1 MASNVS
7 KQDEAFREYALNA
20 PPLKAL
26 LTVCMPLAL
35 YQALQQIFK
44 VLDALLAAK
53 ISSDAVSAVSC
64 LSQITLMI
72 TAIGSGLAVGGCI
85 KISEGYGQGDYE
97 AVRRRVATLYALA
110 VGIGLSVIAALVPFA
125 EPFLRLL
132 NTPEALIRTGAG
144 YFRVE
149 ILSLVVSFF
158 NTVYIAIERARGHAR
173 KILLLNLAVVL
184 VKLSLSACFVYAAG
198 GGVIMIAVA
207 TLASQS
213 VLLAYAL
220 FTMPRDEGAFR
231 FSPKNID
238 LRRRTVFPI
247 LNLSYPVS
255 AEKMLFAAGKVLV
268 NAMSGTYGELTVGAL
283 GVSNNIGGLTT
294 NWHAGLLDGASSL
307 ISQNR
312 GAGKYRRTLQL
323 YGWLTA
329 VDAAIGVLG
338 IVLISWGLPWIA
350 AVFAQSKSEFDQA
363 FRDMIVDIHRWEL
376 LGYVT
381 LGVNSAAL
389 SLLLGCGYT
398 KLTLALNVA
407 RVFLFRVPVL
417 WCLQSFT
424 SMGYDAV
431 GVVMMVSNICAGL
444 SAVLVAAPVILK
456 IWRTPDGDAGDGA
469 SGTPPPTGGDCR
481 GTLCRKRHPRRPV

>member
-1 MASNVS
+1 MANVS

-20 PPLKAL
+20 PPLRVL
-26 LTVCMPLAL
+26 LTVCAPLAL

-72 TAIGSGLAVGGCI
+72 TAVGSGLAVGGCI

-110 VGIGLSVIAALVPFA
+110 VSIGLVIIAALVPFA

-132 NTPEALIRTGAG
+132 NTPEPLIRSGAG

-149 ILSLVVSFF
+149 VLSLVVSFF
-158 NTVYIAIERARGHAR
+158 NTVYIAIERSRGHAK
-173 KILLLNLAVVL
+173 KILLLNLVIIL
-184 VKLSLSACFVYAAG
+184 VKLSLSAYFVFAAG
-198 GGVIMIAVA
+198 CGVTMIAVA
-207 TLASQS
+207 TLTSQS
-213 VLLAYAL
+213 VLLVYAL
-220 FTMPRDEGAFR
+220 CTMPRDEGAFR

-238 LRRRTVFPI
+238 LSRGTVFPI
-247 LNLSYPVS
+247 LNLSYPVA
-255 AEKMLFAAGKVLV
+255 AEKMLFAAGKVVV
-268 NAMSGTYGELTVGAL
+268 NSMSGMYGELTVGAL

-294 NWHAGLLDGASSL
+294 GLHAGMLDGASAL

-312 GAGKYRRTLQL
+312 GAGKHRRTLKL
-323 YGWLTA
+323 YAWLTLVDVVIGA
-329 VDAAIGVLG
+329 VG
-338 IVLISWGLPWIA
+338 IALVSWGLPWLA

-363 FRDMIVDIHRWEL
+363 FCDMIVDIHRWEL

-381 LGVNSAAL
+381 LGINSAAL
-389 SLLLGCGYT
+389 SLLLGYGYT
-398 KLTLALNVA
+398 KLTMALDVM

-417 WCLQSFT
+417 WGLQNFT
-424 SMGYDAV
+424 GMGYEAV

-444 SAVLVAAPVILK
+444 SAVLVAAPIILK
-456 IWRTPDGDAGDGA
+456 IWRMKDEEQ
-469 SGTPPPTGGDCR
+469 GT
-481 GTLCRKRHPRRPV
+481 